1 MIAVSTAL
9 GNVMYMSDNT
19 IMTLQNLFQAYLQY
33 LEVEKGYS
41 PRTLR
46 SYGTFLARFLEW
58 SDAHAPQDITQ
69 DAITNFRL
77 RLVRHENGRLS
88 KKTQNYHLIALRGF
102 LRFLIKREYK
112 TLAPDQVE
120 LAKVPERQIDFLDEN
135 EMERLLA
142 APSGEDLRALRD
154 KALLEMLFSTG
165 LRVSELCALNRYDV
179 DFHKDEFS
187 TRGKGGKI
195 RVVFLSPAAKKTL
208 SAYMETRPDTGD
220 ALFIGIPRSG
230 NPSLALAKKDAGR
243 IVPRTVE
250 RIVKYYA
257 LKAGIA
263 RKVTP
268 HTLRHMLGTQLLKGG
283 ANLRAVQMILGHAN
297 VATTQIYT
305 HYANE
310 ELKEVHKKFLKR
322 KRSIDTD

>member
-1 MIAVSTAL
+1 
-9 GNVMYMSDNT
+9 MSDNVC
-19 IMTLQNLFQAYLQY
+19 MTLKDLLQTYLQY
-33 LEVEKGYS
+33 IEVEKGYS

-46 SYGTFLARFLEW
+46 SYGAFLTRFLEW
-58 SDAHAPQDITQ
+58 TKLENPKDITSEQ
-69 DAITNFRL
+69 ITAFRVQLL
-77 RLVRHENGRLS
+77 RHNNGALA

-102 LRFLIKREYK
+102 LRFLIKRGHT
-112 TLAPDQVE
+112 TLAPDQIE

-135 EMERLLA
+135 EMERLMA
-142 APSGEDLRALRD
+142 APQGKELRALRD
-154 KALLEMLFSTG
+154 KALMEMLFSTG

-187 TRGKGGKI
+187 IRGKGGKI
-195 RVVFLSPAAKKTL
+195 RVVFLSPAAKETL
-208 SAYMETRPDTGD
+208 HAYMEARPDTGD

-250 RIVKYYA
+250 RIIKYYA

-322 KRSIDTD
+322 KTPAENAP